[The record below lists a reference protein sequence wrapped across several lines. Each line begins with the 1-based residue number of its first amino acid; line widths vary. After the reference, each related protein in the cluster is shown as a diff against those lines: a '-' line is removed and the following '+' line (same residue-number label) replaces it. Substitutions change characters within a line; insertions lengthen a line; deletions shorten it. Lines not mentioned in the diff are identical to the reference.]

1 MKCHAK
7 PSWFSHTRFPLQ
19 RRDGVA
25 GHEEDKRVDLRN
37 GHKSGGRPAKKQS
50 ESCVLI
56 ALAEEREGSQG
67 FCSEVHCGTS

>member
-1 MKCHAK
+1 ME
-7 PSWFSHTRFPLQ
+7 
-19 RRDGVA
+19 VA